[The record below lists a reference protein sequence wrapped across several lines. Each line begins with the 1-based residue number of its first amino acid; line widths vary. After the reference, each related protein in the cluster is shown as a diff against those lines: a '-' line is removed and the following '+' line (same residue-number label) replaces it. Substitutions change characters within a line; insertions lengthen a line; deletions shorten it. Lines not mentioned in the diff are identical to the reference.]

1 LSRRTNGEETMSMA
15 TNPLRTAE
23 QIVAKRPA
31 PSWKGF
37 VEYLKGVRE
46 ELKKAVWPTRE
57 ELIRL
62 TQVVLLLIAVVGVY
76 CGAIDSILGVLM
88 SRVFTKN

>member
-1 LSRRTNGEETMSMA
+1 MA
-15 TNPLRTAE
+15 TNPLRAAE
-23 QIVAKRPA
+23 QMASKKRDF
-31 PSWKGF
+31 SLKGF

-62 TQVVLLLIAVVGVY
+62 TQIVLLLIAIVALY
-76 CGAIDSILGVLM
+76 CGALDAVLGVLT
-88 SRVFTKN
+88 SRLFGKH